1 MWGDA
6 RGAEAQTR
14 GHKCQAVHLKI
25 DSRDEQ
31 FLLLNTVTAISQPL
45 SWWPPE
51 GLVAAPPPLPS
62 DPHLDQPLAFG
73 GRPECHEGAN
83 QLLVL
88 LPLEGLSAPGQHMAL
103 QHLEGRR
110 GRALG
115 ARQAHGP
122 AAPGRRGP
130 NEYSGKGLGQE
141 RVRVKEGVA
150 MAGAQLNGRHALYT
164 ATAHPSLAPLLP
176 PHIGTYPLLLDTYL
190 SCRLCLRHGG
200 LVRRN
205 GRLQRCLLPWPV
217 QCSILLTA
225 RICTGKCD
233 MRGGWSGGGSR
244 AASLSGAAGKSQR
257 PDFVQGG
264 RQRRM
269 AFSGRGVTGTANV

>member
-1 MWGDA
+1 
-6 RGAEAQTR
+6 
-14 GHKCQAVHLKI
+14 
-25 DSRDEQ
+25 
-31 FLLLNTVTAISQPL
+31 
-45 SWWPPE
+45 
-51 GLVAAPPPLPS
+51 
-62 DPHLDQPLAFG
+62 
-73 GRPECHEGAN
+73 
-83 QLLVL
+83 
-88 LPLEGLSAPGQHMAL
+88 
-103 QHLEGRR
+103 
-110 GRALG
+110 
-115 ARQAHGP
+115 
-122 AAPGRRGP
+122 
-130 NEYSGKGLGQE
+130 
-141 RVRVKEGVA
+141 